1 MRIRV
6 DYHSEAVDK
15 TTGRFG
21 SRRRRCSSA
30 IYEDETMTIPHGET
44 VIRAGQSILAFA
56 DEPSM
61 EELSRI
67 FGAPPVAD

>member
-1 MRIRV
+1 
-6 DYHSEAVDK
+6 
-15 TTGRFG
+15 
-21 SRRRRCSSA
+21 
-30 IYEDETMTIPHGET
+30 MTIPHGET